1 MSSIGDYLLR
11 LLRTKRNLSLN
22 DVFNSTGITTTR
34 LNRIELGQVNEPSPL
49 VLKKLSELYQVDLI
63 KLYKMAGYLED
74 KDIGERVVSF
84 SNYEILDNEECEYIQ
99 NTIDFFI
106 RKNHR

>member
-1 MSSIGDYLLR
+1 MSSIGDYLR

-63 KLYKMAGYLED
+63 KLYKIWQDTWKIRTLER
-74 KDIGERVVSF
+74 E
-84 SNYEILDNEECEYIQ
+84 
-99 NTIDFFI
+99 
-106 RKNHR
+106 

>member
-1 MSSIGDYLLR
+1 MSSIGDYLR

-49 VLKKLSELYQVDLI
+49 V
-63 KLYKMAGYLED
+63 
-74 KDIGERVVSF
+74 
-84 SNYEILDNEECEYIQ
+84 
-99 NTIDFFI
+99 
-106 RKNHR
+106 

>member
-1 MSSIGDYLLR
+1 MSSIGDYLR

-74 KDIGERVVSF
+74 KDIGERVVPF